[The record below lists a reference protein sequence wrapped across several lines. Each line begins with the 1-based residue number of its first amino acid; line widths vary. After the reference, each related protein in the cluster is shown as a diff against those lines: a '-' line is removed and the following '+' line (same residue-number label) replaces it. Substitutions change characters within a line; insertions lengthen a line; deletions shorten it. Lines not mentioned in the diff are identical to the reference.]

1 MTPRRREFLHLAG
14 LGCGV
19 TLAGCL
25 DTGDETGD
33 TIDTETRPF
42 LTQSSP
48 SKWEREGDLGRVVLV
63 DSEEREQ
70 AMLDPYDLSAEQSGA
85 LDEFLADIDYES
97 ERLLFV
103 ESAGPNACYD
113 RLELTDIR
121 LADEQIRADATVLD
135 TSEDDVACAEVVSYP
150 STLGRIT
157 FEDEPL
163 DSASVSVTDG
173 WGETETISTT
183 VEDPIDSDIG
193 SLEGSIRP
201 DTDAEPIEPL
211 ECDRPGVTRH
221 QQAFDE
227 AEMVWGNVEQDGEV
241 TFALRIDDTAFDY
254 GDTAR
259 IRLENVG
266 SEAAHT
272 GNSAKYNLQAFT
284 ETGWQDIRVGDGE
297 HPFGYTDEAIEHP
310 PGDGVEWV
318 FELTEDGIV
327 RDAFHDH
334 AEVCPD
340 LVAGRYRFVFWG
352 IIDGAD
358 AVGVSFD
365 LHEEN

>member
-14 LGCGV
+14 LGCSV

-42 LTQSSP
+42 LTRSTP
-48 SKWEREGDLGRVVLV
+48 PEWEAEGDLGRVVLI
-63 DSEEREQ
+63 DSKDREQ
-70 AMLDPYDLSAEQSGA
+70 AMLDRYDLSTERSGA
-85 LDEFLADIDYES
+85 LEELIIDIDYES

-135 TSEDDVACAEVVSYP
+135 TSDDDVACAEVVSYP
-150 STLGRIT
+150 STLARIT

-163 DSASVSVTDG
+163 NSASVSVTDG

-201 DTDAEPIEPL
+201 ETEADPIEPL
-211 ECDRPGVTRH
+211 ECDRPGVERH

-227 AEMVWGNVEQDGEV
+227 TEMVWGNVKQDGEV

-266 SEAAHT
+266 DEAAYT
-272 GNSAKYNLQAFT
+272 GNRAKYNIQVFT
-284 ETGWQDIRVGDGE
+284 DAGWQDIRVGDE
-297 HPFGYTDEAIEHP
+297 DQPFGYTDEAIEHP
-310 PGDGVEWV
+310 PGKGFEWV

-327 RDAFHDH
+327 RGAFHDH
-334 AEVCPD
+334 AGVCPD

-352 IIDGAD
+352 ISGSAD
-358 AVGVSFD
+358 AVGVGFD
-365 LHEEN
+365 LRKEN